1 MPLSAN
7 LNKITTAIR
16 SQNIE
21 KLTQAL
27 KDHPLNAPMGSP
39 GSLLLKFAI
48 AYRAWASVDFLV
60 DRGESLEKNILDGHD
75 DDLVARQNALF
86 YVLQSKTKAPFS
98 LVEKMARQLQD
109 INETNYEGKTVLFLL
124 MDGGYS
130 AKQAIVFL
138 ELGANPDQGFLSAR
152 ALIPHLPEEFKTEFL
167 GYLTQKEL
175 QAHTPGLSVKNPTS
189 RL

>member
-1 MPLSAN
+1 MPISTQ
-7 LNKITTAIR
+7 LNTLTIAIR
-16 SQNIE
+16 NGNIE
-21 KLTQAL
+21 KLTEVL
-27 KDHPLNAPMGSP
+27 EGHPLDTPIGSQ
-39 GSLLLKFAI
+39 GSHLLKIAI
-48 AYRAWASVDFLV
+48 TYRAWKTVDFLL

-98 LVEKMARQLQD
+98 LVEKMARKLQN

-130 AKQAIVFL
+130 AKQAIIFL
-138 ELGANPDQGFLSAR
+138 ELGADLDQGFLSAR
-152 ALIPHLPEEFKTEFL
+152 SLVPHLSEEFKTEFL
-167 GYLTQKEL
+167 GYLEQKEL
-175 QAHTPGLSVKNPTS
+175 QAQTPGLSLKKPTS